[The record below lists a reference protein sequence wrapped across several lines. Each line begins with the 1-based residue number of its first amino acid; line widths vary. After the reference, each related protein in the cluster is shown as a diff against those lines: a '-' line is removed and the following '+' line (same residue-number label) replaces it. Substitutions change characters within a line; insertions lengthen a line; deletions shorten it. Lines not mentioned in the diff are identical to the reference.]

1 MDPIDYLSIYLA
13 KEKEQKP
20 MDLEQQEVK
29 GSTKEE
35 KIWPKCSEIF
45 QYKLMPTVPCNVYDT
60 HHCVP
65 ASSYLTESFLHEW
78 TRANNIVKV
87 FVNISLMSC
96 VY

>member
-35 KIWPKCSEIF
+35 KIWSYRSEIF
-45 QYKLMPTVPCNVYDT
+45 QYKNYAYRT
-60 HHCVP
+60 
-65 ASSYLTESFLHEW
+65 
-78 TRANNIVKV
+78 
-87 FVNISLMSC
+87 
-96 VY
+96 